1 MLEHVFVAE
10 TAVAAGNG
18 CVGGLGVLWL
28 PLGDTEWPFGG
39 LPKSTYGA
47 RTPRDGDGV
56 DRCCDETACPV
67 IRSETTLTV
76 AIERGCEHSH
86 AWSAVASH
94 RPSR

>member
-39 LPKSTYGA
+39 LPKSTHGA

-56 DRCCDETACPV
+56 DRCCDETACP
-67 IRSETTLTV
+67 
-76 AIERGCEHSH
+76 AI
-86 AWSAVASH
+86 
-94 RPSR
+94 

>member
-28 PLGDTEWPFGG
+28 PLGDREWTFGG

-56 DRCCDETACPV
+56 DGSYDERLVP
-67 IRSETTLTV
+67 
-76 AIERGCEHSH
+76 
-86 AWSAVASH
+86 
-94 RPSR
+94 